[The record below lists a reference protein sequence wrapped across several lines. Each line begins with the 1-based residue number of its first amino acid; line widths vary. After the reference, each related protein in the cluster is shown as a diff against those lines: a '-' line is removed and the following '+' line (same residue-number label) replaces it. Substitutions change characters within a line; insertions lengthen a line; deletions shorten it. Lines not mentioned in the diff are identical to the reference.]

1 MNCSPPGSSVHRIS
15 QATIL
20 EWVTIS
26 FSSRSSRLRDQTR
39 VSCIDRRI
47 LYCWATRE
55 AQKVVALNP
64 KNLESTSNNST
75 SIKGCKEQRIN
86 YLDPLLK
93 SRSLLF
99 LGSCSSPT
107 NSSITFL
114 KLMGCKGITHL
125 FLKGKFHPYPHNPP
139 TLSFEGPSL
148 QILLLLTSNFF
159 LLP

>member
-1 MNCSPPGSSVHRIS
+1 MNCRPPGSSGHRIS
-15 QATIL
+15 QATIP
-20 EWVTIS
+20 EWITIS
-26 FSSRSSRLRDQTR
+26 FSSGSSRLRDQTR
-39 VSCIDRRI
+39 VSCIDRQI

-64 KNLESTSNNST
+64 KSLESTSNNST
-75 SIKGCKEQRIN
+75 SIKGCKEQRIK

-99 LGSCSSPT
+99 LGSCSWPT
-107 NSSITFL
+107 NSSITFW
-114 KLMGCKGITHL
+114 KLMGCKGITHYL
-125 FLKGKFHPYPHNPP
+125 FKRKIPSPHPHPS

-148 QILLLLTSNFF
+148 QILLLLTTNFF